1 MLNNTSSDITNGTY
15 SYLFQNLGPG
25 VYSVRVIVYD
35 LMNNSDSDSV
45 TFVVY
50 GVPGDDGSSGSGGSS
65 ITLDVDP
72 TSNSSNNSYG
82 VNISVNESVNW
93 VIELI
98 VNGNVVDQIQG
109 NGSSVITLNYTYPAS
124 GNYTI
129 QFNVTYTVNG
139 DSVTI
144 TYGPYNVW
152 IDLIPP
158 TLNIS
163 WPRPGESYTEGI
175 RTFEFYVE
183 DDFAQVLTCS
193 YLFTGPNTYN
203 NTVQVQNGSTYSI
216 NLEFSR
222 GSYELIISCTDG
234 INNVSET
241 ILFSIR
247 RSGGEEQ
254 IPPEDQQEQQP
265 IIQEEHQQDSRDS
278 ASARSSSIS
287 TSDQEEQREILDIRD
302 ISEQLEQKEIVLDS
316 TDIQP
321 RIVEEVREPEPA
333 HQIEQE
339 DQPEATTTTTEDER
353 IRGNLMYQIL
363 NIILPQQLPLLFT
376 LSLLSLL
383 AYLRVLKMRVIM
395 LNDRTIITFRSITN
409 RPVRNVSV
417 RIFDQ
422 IYRSDENGQIII
434 NIPTEDV
441 VVQGFWIVLKDRTE
455 RI

>member
-1 MLNNTSSDITNGTY
+1 VSLGYTHPVSRNSTY
-15 SYLFQNLGPG
+15 QFRVN
-25 VYSVRVIVYD
+25 YSV
-35 LMNNSDSDSV
+35 
-45 TFVVY
+45 
-50 GVPGDDGSSGSGGSS
+50 GGSS
-65 ITLDVDP
+65 
-72 TSNSSNNSYG
+72 
-82 VNISVNESVNW
+82 
-93 VIELI
+93 
-98 VNGNVVDQIQG
+98 VVA
-109 NGSSVITLNYTYPAS
+109 L
-124 GNYTI
+124 
-129 QFNVTYTVNG
+129 
-139 DSVTI
+139 
-144 TYGPYNVW
+144 YGPYSVW
-152 IDLIPP
+152 IDLISPS
-158 TLNIS
+158 LNIS

-175 RTFEFYVE
+175 RTFEFYLE

-203 NTVQVQNGSTYSI
+203 NTVQLQNGSTYSI

-241 ILFSIR
+241 VLFSIR

-265 IIQEEHQQDSRDS
+265 IIQEEHQQDSDS

-287 TSDQEEQREILDIRD
+287 RSDQEEQREPLDIRD
-302 ISEQLEQKEIVLDS
+302 ISEQLEQREIVLDS
-316 TDIQP
+316 TDVQP
-321 RIVEEVREPEPA
+321 MVVEEVRESEPVQ
-333 HQIEQE
+333 QIEQE
-339 DQPEATTTTTEDER
+339 DQPKLATPTTEDER
-353 IRGNLMYQIL
+353 TRGNLMYQIL
-363 NIILPQQLPLLFT
+363 NIILPQQFPIIFI

-383 AYLRVLKMRVIM
+383 AYLRVLKMRVIT

-409 RPVRNVSV
+409 RSVRNVSV

-441 VVQGFWIVLKDRTE
+441 SVQGFWIVLKDRTE

>member
-1 MLNNTSSDITNGTY
+1 WNVTLVVDGNDVNSSVGSGSSNVSLGYTHPASRNSTY
-15 SYLFQNLGPG
+15 RFRVN
-25 VYSVRVIVYD
+25 YSV
-35 LMNNSDSDSV
+35 
-45 TFVVY
+45 
-50 GVPGDDGSSGSGGSS
+50 GGSS
-65 ITLDVDP
+65 
-72 TSNSSNNSYG
+72 
-82 VNISVNESVNW
+82 
-93 VIELI
+93 
-98 VNGNVVDQIQG
+98 VV
-109 NGSSVITLNYTYPAS
+109 V
-124 GNYTI
+124 
-129 QFNVTYTVNG
+129 V
-139 DSVTI
+139 
-144 TYGPYNVW
+144 YGPYNAW

-203 NTVQVQNGSTYSI
+203 NTVQIQNGSTYSI

-254 IPPEDQQEQQP
+254 ILPEDQQEQQP

-339 DQPEATTTTTEDER
+339 DQPELTTTTTEDER